1 MDQKKIGFLNWVVLL
16 AATVGLLLV
25 SLFVN
30 SASGVMG
37 AIIAGIGFL
46 VAILSWFQMRL
57 QEREQ
62 FERLEMEELSR
73 TRGGTSLFET
83 ADADTFPA
91 KRSREQFERYFVPG
105 FTALLCLLQGFA
117 VYFPWKLLGN
127 MAPLQTDRAT
137 LAMAL
142 LGLFALILFMLG
154 KYSSGLAR
162 LAGHRFLSAS
172 ANYALLVAY
181 TCFLIVVSIGF
192 VWAEFRSADILVAC
206 GLCVVVGLIALE
218 TLLSLIMEIYRVRVK
233 GVEVRLLY
241 ESRLAGLLGKPEAL
255 LTTAAHTLD
264 YQFGFKVSETWFYR
278 FLADKLPMLIL
289 AQFGVLLLSS
299 CFVLIN
305 PGEQALLERLG
316 APVVGRQV
324 LDPGLHLKLPWPI
337 DKVYRYHTQQIQSF
351 TVGSE
356 AGEEHEKTITWT
368 VAHSAEEN
376 LLVASTNGISQDTN
390 SVENKT
396 PPVNLIAIGVPVQYQ
411 ITNLTKW
418 AYVNKGPDALLEK
431 LALREVVRYLASAD
445 LGELMA
451 HKRTVAGKTLQERIQ
466 ASANERD
473 LGVRILFAGVED
485 IHPPQKVAGK
495 YEEVIGALQSME
507 ARRQDAAA
515 HAKQT
520 NALAG
525 AEVYKRI
532 TEAQTD
538 SARVTGLA
546 EARASFFTNQILAH
560 DASPE
565 VYIQRA
571 YLQTLARSVGGA
583 RKYVIVTTNTSADVI
598 QINLEDKLR
607 PDLEG
612 VGIGRVGKKID

>member
-105 FTALLCLLQGFA
+105 FTALLCLLQGLA

-192 VWAEFRSADILVAC
+192 VWAEFRSADILVAR
-206 GLCVVVGLIALE
+206 GLCVVVGLIMLE

-289 AQFGVLLLSS
+289 AQFGVLLISS

-316 APVVGRQV
+316 APVVGQQV

-532 TEAQTD
+532 IEAQTD

-583 RKYVIVTTNTSADVI
+583 RKYVIVTTNTSTDVI

-612 VGIGRVGKKID
+612 VGIGRGGKKID

>member
-105 FTALLCLLQGFA
+105 FTALLCLLQGLA

-162 LAGHRFLSAS
+162 LAGQRLLSAS

-192 VWAEFRSADILVAC
+192 VWAEFRSADILVAR
-206 GLCVVVGLIALE
+206 GLCIVVGLIALE

-324 LDPGLHLKLPWPI
+324 LDPGPHLKLPWPV

-532 TEAQTD
+532 IEAQTD

-583 RKYVIVTTNTSADVI
+583 RKYVIVTTNTSTDVI

-612 VGIGRVGKKID
+612 VGIGRGGKKID

>member
-62 FERLEMEELSR
+62 FEMLEMEELSR

-105 FTALLCLLQGFA
+105 FTALLCLLQGLA

-162 LAGHRFLSAS
+162 LAGQRLLSAS

-192 VWAEFRSADILVAC
+192 VWAEFRSADILVAR
-206 GLCVVVGLIALE
+206 GLCIVVGLIALE

-324 LDPGLHLKLPWPI
+324 LDPGPHLKLPWPV

-532 TEAQTD
+532 IEAQTD

-583 RKYVIVTTNTSADVI
+583 RKYVIVTTNTSTDVI

-612 VGIGRVGKKID
+612 VGIGRGGKKID

>member
-62 FERLEMEELSR
+62 FEMLEMEELSR

-105 FTALLCLLQGFA
+105 FTALLCLLQGLA

-192 VWAEFRSADILVAC
+192 VWAEFRSADILVAH
-206 GLCVVVGLIALE
+206 GLCIVVGLIALE

-324 LDPGLHLKLPWPI
+324 LDPGPHLKLPWPV

-532 TEAQTD
+532 IEAQTD

>member
-62 FERLEMEELSR
+62 FEMLEMEELSR

-127 MAPLQTDRAT
+127 LAPLQTDRAT

-162 LAGHRFLSAS
+162 LAGQRLLSAS

-192 VWAEFRSADILVAC
+192 VWAEFRSADILVAR
-206 GLCVVVGLIALE
+206 GLCIVVGLIALE

-532 TEAQTD
+532 IEAQTD

-583 RKYVIVTTNTSADVI
+583 RKYVIVTTNTSTDVI

-612 VGIGRVGKKID
+612 VGIGRGGKKID